1 MRATEA
7 VIAGGL
13 AKVAP
18 NTITDPDELRRSLAR
33 IRAEGYAFDDL
44 EFAPDMRCVAL
55 PVFENGGEVPG
66 GIAISGPASRFDLD
80 KLAALLDIAQRHA
93 AKLSRELG
101 GVL

>member
-1 MRATEA
+1 
-7 VIAGGL
+7 
-13 AKVAP
+13 
-18 NTITDPDELRRSLAR
+18 
-33 IRAEGYAFDDL
+33 
-44 EFAPDMRCVAL
+44 MRCVAL

-80 KLAALLDIAQRHA
+80 KLAVLRDVAQRHA

>member
-1 MRATEA
+1 MLMNCA
-7 VIAGGL
+7 
-13 AKVAP
+13 
-18 NTITDPDELRRSLAR
+18 DRSAR

-80 KLAALLDIAQRHA
+80 KLVALLEIAQRHA